1 MKIGV
6 CGSIERAPIIKSLG
20 FDYVEENLSKIAGL
34 SEEDF
39 EKIVKEYK
47 SLGLPVYS
55 FNCFFKW
62 SIFFFLLLSL

>member
-34 SEEDF
+34 SEEDLKEVLKSTVPPKTVDINVKAF
-39 EKIVKEYK
+39 EEGYK
-47 SLGLPVYS
+47 H
-55 FNCFFKW
+55 N
-62 SIFFFLLLSL
+62 